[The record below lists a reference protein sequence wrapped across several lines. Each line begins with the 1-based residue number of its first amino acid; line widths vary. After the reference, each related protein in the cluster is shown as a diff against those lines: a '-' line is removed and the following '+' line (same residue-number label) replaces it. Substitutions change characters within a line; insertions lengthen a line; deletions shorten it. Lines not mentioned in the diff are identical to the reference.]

1 MHAHGAVASHE
12 LGRETVD
19 AVNADVE
26 TAPIREQLRAG
37 LRFLKIVTLGTPTAE
52 DVRAA
57 YAAGVSS
64 IQLQEALDIAFCFN
78 VITRLADTFEF
89 HVGSAASFASSA
101 KMLLKRGYKL

>member
-1 MHAHGAVASHE
+1 MRAHGAVASHE

-26 TAPIREQLRAG
+26 TAPIREQLRAA

-57 YAAGVSS
+57 YAGGVSRV
-64 IQLQEALDIAFCFN
+64 QLQEALDVAFCFN
-78 VITRLADTFEF
+78 VIARLADTFEF
-89 HVGSAASFASSA
+89 NVGSAASFASSA